1 MKTGQRIRTIID
13 LNLQAHAPNLDLTLY
28 EDRQILINDIMT
40 VFHRQS
46 IGDWLETDT
55 GQTYELT
62 FKPYK
67 K

>member
-1 MKTGQRIRTIID
+1 MKTGKRIRTIID
-13 LNLQAHAPNLDLTLY
+13 VNLQTHSKTLDFTLY
-28 EDRQILINDIMT
+28 NDRQKFIDDIMT
-40 VFHRQS
+40 VFHRQD

-62 FKPYK
+62 FKPTK